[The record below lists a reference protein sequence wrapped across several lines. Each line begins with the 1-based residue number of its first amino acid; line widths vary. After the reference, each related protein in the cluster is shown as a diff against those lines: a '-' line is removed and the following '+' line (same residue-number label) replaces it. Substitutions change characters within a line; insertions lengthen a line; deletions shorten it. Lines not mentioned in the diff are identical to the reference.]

1 MMFVARLNALARIAA
16 QRSDVIIV
24 AFMLMAIAM
33 MIIPLPTYLVDS
45 LIGVNIALSVLI
57 LVVAFY
63 IHHSV
68 EFSALP
74 PLILLSTLFRLSL
87 SITTTRLILLDGNAG
102 HIVKAFGDFVIAGQV
117 VVGLVVF
124 LIITVA
130 QFVVITKGAERV
142 AEVAAR
148 FTLDAMPGKQMSIDN
163 DLRNGDID
171 QAEARRRR
179 SRLERES
186 QMFGAMDGAMK
197 FVKGDAIAGLVILAV
212 NLLGGMLIG
221 MLERDMPFAQAV
233 HTYSLLTV
241 GDGLIAQ
248 IPALLISVA
257 AGTVVTRVNSE
268 GTEHDLGTE
277 IVRQLGTSHRALSL
291 TALILLGVAFLPGF
305 PAAVFLGLAA
315 ILGGSAVVL
324 WRRERRT
331 RELALDPVGAPLAG
345 EDASP
350 ETLTPQAEHST
361 NAPNPA
367 EAFPRPLHSRVL
379 LTLGTTLAA
388 EAPPQPLRQ
397 RIEALCHD
405 LRGELGIEVPV
416 PDLCID
422 RQQGG
427 DTYSVELEG
436 VPVREGELPPGHLLL
451 QDDPVHAQLLDL
463 DCLPAP
469 APLGKEQ
476 GQWLPREQQAR
487 LDEAGIGYL
496 TTEEVLV
503 AMLERTLRRYAAD
516 FLGIQETRVLLERVE
531 AEYPELVK
539 EALRTVPLQRV
550 AEAWRQLVA
559 EGVSLRNQRAL
570 LEAMVEWGSR
580 EADPGRL
587 AEHLRAALA
596 RQISHQH
603 ADRQRVISAFVLAPA
618 LEEQL
623 RNAVRRQDKGR
634 EAILPDDLGRALLTQ
649 LRSLCGQRQDDDR
662 SVLLS
667 HPELRRA
674 LRRLTVRGELELAV
688 LSFRELAGEY
698 NLQAV
703 GTLHLIDTPSRRAG
717 NSGAVTS
724 LASAS

>member
-1 MMFVARLNALARIAA
+1 MNLMNRLNGVARMAA
-16 QRSDVIIV
+16 QRSDIIIV
-24 AFMLMAIAM
+24 AFMLMAIVM
-33 MIIPLPTYLVDS
+33 MIIPLPTWLVDM
-45 LIGVNIALSVLI
+45 LIGVNIALSILI
-57 LVVAFY
+57 LIVAFY
-63 IHHSV
+63 IGHSV

-171 QAEARRRR
+171 QPEARRRR

-221 MLERDMPFAQAV
+221 MLERGMPFGTAV

-268 GTEHDLGTE
+268 GVEGNLGTE
-277 IVRQLGTSHRALSL
+277 ILRQLGASHRALSL
-291 TALILLGVAFLPGF
+291 TALILLGVSLLPGF
-305 PAAVFLGLAA
+305 PALVFIGLAA
-315 ILGGSAVVL
+315 ILGASAFFMYRRKAAEQSLPEVEEAPAEVL
-324 WRRERRT
+324 EH
-331 RELALDPVGAPLAG
+331 ESAEPAPL
-345 EDASP
+345 
-350 ETLTPQAEHST
+350 LIK
-361 NAPNPA
+361 
-367 EAFPRPLHSRVL
+367 PLDCRIL
-379 LTLGTTLAA
+379 LTLGPGLAA
-388 EAPPQPLRQ
+388 SAPEHPLRQ
-397 RIEALCHD
+397 RLEALCHEI
-405 LRGELGIEVPV
+405 RGDLGIDVPLAEIYV
-416 PDLCID
+416 ERKAAAQRFVI
-422 RQQGG
+422 
-427 DTYSVELEG
+427 ELEG
-436 VPVREGELPPGHLLL
+436 VPVCEGELPADCLLL
-451 QDDPVHAQLLDL
+451 KDDPVHAQLLDI
-463 DCLPAP
+463 PALEADSP
-469 APLGKEQ
+469 ISQRP
-476 GQWLPREQQAR
+476 GQWIERHHQAR
-487 LDEAGIGYL
+487 LEEAGVGFL
-496 TTEEVLV
+496 FPDEVLRAV
-503 AMLERTLRRYAAD
+503 VDRTLRRYAAD
-516 FLGIQETRVLLERVE
+516 FLGIQETRALLERME
-531 AEYPELVK
+531 GTYGELVK
-539 EALRTVPLQRV
+539 EVLRSVPLQRA
-550 AEAWRQLVA
+550 AETLRYLVA
-559 EGVSLRNQRAL
+559 EGVSIRNQRAL

-580 EADPGRL
+580 EVDAARL

-596 RQISHQH
+596 RQISHQY
-603 ADRQRVISAFVLAPA
+603 ADRNRVISAFVLAPA

-623 RNAVRRQDKGR
+623 RGGMRRQEGSRD
-634 EAILPDDLGRALLTQ
+634 AIPEQISRALLVQLRHACERLPDDRRT
-649 LRSLCGQRQDDDR
+649 
-662 SVLLS
+662 VLLA

-674 LRRLTVRGELELAV
+674 LRRLVVRGEVELAV

-703 GTLHLIDTPSRRAG
+703 GTISLSDITQRRSLDGGTPTTS
-717 NSGAVTS
+717 S
-724 LASAS
+724 LANAS